1 MTMDCLHYDL
11 RQVEGAN
18 SFRCDERY
26 CDTTYVR
33 PTLVASLVLGL
44 FLVGSPLLTF
54 AGDEPQELL
63 KPSHM
68 TVAPLFQEWQFDKSS
83 LANVPEGFSQEV
95 GGQGGQ
101 GGWVVSQ
108 DTTAP
113 SRPQLVE
120 QQLTCG
126 EGPCYQLLSVDGVT
140 VEYVDLSVRMKM
152 RLGTPSGKAGLAYGI
167 QDAHNFYAVV
177 VEPKTNEIVAYVV
190 KDGQPKEIARETLIL
205 EPSEWHFLRIQR
217 NTIVSKEFTEIFFD
231 HHLLIDVYD
240 QSFKIGKIGLV
251 AMGDGAFSFDNLRA
265 IELMA
270 NRPLSRPAAY

>member
-1 MTMDCLHYDL
+1 MDRLHHDL
-11 RQVEGAN
+11 RQAEGTN
-18 SFRCDERY
+18 SFRCDEPY
-26 CDTTYVR
+26 CDGTYVR
-33 PTLVASLVLGL
+33 PRLLAGLVLGL
-44 FLVGSPLLTF
+44 CLVGSPLGAL
-54 AGDEPQELL
+54 AGDEPQELP

-101 GGWVVSQ
+101 GHWVVNQ

-140 VEYVDLSVRMKM
+140 VEYVDLSVRIKM
-152 RLGTPSGKAGLAYGI
+152 RLGTPTGKAGLAYGI

-177 VEPKTNEIVAYVV
+177 VEPKSNEIVAYVV